1 MEKRI
6 KNKLDVQQIKFK
18 SDIQKWIDTNKLFT
32 DDDKQSEFLKYVFDY
47 DTICLSGEDFQ
58 KRKRIKNIVPQC
70 DRCLACRADGEQC
83 TRRQQT
89 NDNYCGTHKKGTPNG
104 IMSLNN
110 ATPENKQKKIEVWY
124 EEING
129 IYYYIDDNNN
139 VYKNEDI
146 MSNKESPDIIASW
159 VKSATGEYSIPSLGI

>member
-1 MEKRI
+1 M
-6 KNKLDVQQIKFK
+6 N
-18 SDIQKWIDTNKLFT
+18 
-32 DDDKQSEFLKYVFDY
+32 
-47 DTICLSGEDFQ
+47 
-58 KRKRIKNIVPQC
+58 
-70 DRCLACRADGEQC
+70 
-83 TRRQQT
+83 
-89 NDNYCGTHKKGTPNG
+89 
-104 IMSLNN
+104 LNN
-110 ATPENKQKKIEVWY
+110 TTPENKQKKIEVWY

>member
-6 KNKLDVQQIKFK
+6 KNKLDKQQINFK
-18 SDIQKWIDTNKLFT
+18 SDIQSWIDTNKLFT
-32 DDDKQSEFLKYVFDY
+32 DDDKQSEFLKYIYDY
-47 DTICLSGEDFQ
+47 DSVCLTSEDFQ

-83 TRRQQT
+83 TRRQQP
-89 NDNYCGTHKKGTPNG
+89 NDKYCGTHKKGTPNG
-104 IMSLNN
+104 VMTVNN
-110 ATPENKQKKIEVWY
+110 TVSDNKQTKIEVWY

-146 MSNKESPDIIASW
+146 MSNKESPDIIGQW
-159 VKSATGEYSIPSLGI
+159 VKTATGEYSIPSLGI